1 MKPKISSS
9 ETKLSDLYYID
20 RFPIIDE
27 RGSFERIFCS
37 NELVEWGDLKVAQI
51 NRTFTKNRGSMRGL
65 HCQLPPSAERKYVMC
80 LTGSVFDIAVDL
92 RSGSET
98 FGHWFGVELNGK
110 SQNALLIPEGF
121 AHGFQ
126 TLEDNVFMLYLHS
139 ASYDATA
146 EAGLNPLDPDLAID
160 WPLPVNIQ
168 SARDKNLPSLKNFKG
183 INL

>member
-1 MKPKISSS
+1 M
-9 ETKLSDLYYID
+9 
-20 RFPIIDE
+20 
-27 RGSFERIFCS
+27 
-37 NELVEWGDLKVAQI
+37 
-51 NRTFTKNRGSMRGL
+51 
-65 HCQLPPSAERKYVMC
+65 
-80 LTGSVFDIAVDL
+80 
-92 RSGSET
+92 
-98 FGHWFGVELNGK
+98 NGK
-110 SQNALLIPEGF
+110 SHNALLIPEGF